1 MSDLVNENCS
11 FKNWETLEN
20 EYQLNN
26 KFCFQWMQLIQAIPL
41 IWKEKINDSEKND
54 EKKYVVQDYHV
65 IKNTRVIALEKLTAR
80 EIYSMLI
87 LSLGNAPTSQKYFGN
102 VFPNE
107 SFD

>member
-54 EKKYVVQDYHV
+54 EKKYVAQDYHL

-80 EIYSMLI
+80 EIYSILI
-87 LSLGNAPTSQKYFGN
+87 LSSGNAPTSQKYFGN